1 MKTMMKRACV
11 TAVACLL
18 GATGAYAQCDGSADI
33 PANPLIEESWSNIM
47 TGGFDALLEELSSA
61 GVTNGSIENSLRSLE
76 RQRPDGF
83 AQCTVLLRNQISDR
97 LVREWVLFGE
107 DGGIG
112 FFATMTVVT
121 IDGADRVIGFNLDS
135 NIDPTLYNH

>member
-1 MKTMMKRACV
+1 MKTMKKRAC
-11 TAVACLL
+11 AFAAASLFS
-18 GATGAYAQCDGSADI
+18 ATGAYAQCDGSADI
-33 PANPLIEESWSNIM
+33 SANPLIEEGWNNIM
-47 TGGFDALLEELSSA
+47 TGGFESLVAELSSA
-61 GVTNGSIENSLRSLE
+61 GVSNASIENSLRSLE

-112 FFATMTVVT
+112 FFATMTVIT

-135 NIDPTLYNH
+135 NIDPTLYSH

>member
-1 MKTMMKRACV
+1 MMKRACV
-11 TAVACLL
+11 TAAACLL

-33 PANPLIEESWSNIM
+33 AANPVIEESWNNIM
-47 TGGFDALLEELSSA
+47 TGGFDALLAELSSA
-61 GVTNGSIENSLRSLE
+61 GVSMSSIENSLRSLE

-107 DGGIG
+107 DGGIS

-135 NIDPTLYNH
+135 NIDPTIYNH